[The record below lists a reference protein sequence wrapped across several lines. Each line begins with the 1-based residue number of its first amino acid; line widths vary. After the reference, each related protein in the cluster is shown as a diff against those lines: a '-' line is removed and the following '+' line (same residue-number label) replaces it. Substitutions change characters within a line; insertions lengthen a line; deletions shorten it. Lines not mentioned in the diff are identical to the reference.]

1 MVDLNGS
8 IKKII
13 INLMQTQLKA
23 ITLKKN
29 SSDGYILEVD
39 LEYSDELQEL
49 HNDYSLALEK
59 LTIIHNMLSN
69 YCCNITNYYGTKISS
84 VNKLV
89 PNLGNKSK
97 YVLHYKDLQLY
108 LSLEMKLVNIH
119 RILKSKQLDWLKT
132 HIDIN
137 TDTRKNVANS
147 FEKDFYKLMNN
158 SVYGKTM
165 ENLTKRINVRL
176 IISAKDYKKYV
187 SKQSFFFTKKI
198 FSENVVTIHRARRVL
213 TLNKPVYVALSI
225 LDLSKLLIY
234 EFHYNCIKRKC
245 NANLLFKDT
254 ESLVYKDKNFFDFS
268 DYPEDSKFFD
278 LASKNI
284 IGKMKRE
291 FKGKIIGEFFRLK
304 TKMDSLFDVDN
315 GENEKRKESTKML
328 LKRKKQRMY

>member
-97 YVLHYKDLQLY
+97 YVLHYKNLQLY

-137 TDTRKNVANS
+137 TYTRKNVANS
-147 FEKDFYKLMNN
+147 FEKDCYKLMNN

-187 SKQSFFFTKKI
+187 SKQSFFSQKK
-198 FSENVVTIHRARRVL
+198 
-213 TLNKPVYVALSI
+213 Y
-225 LDLSKLLIY
+225 
-234 EFHYNCIKRKC
+234 
-245 NANLLFKDT
+245 
-254 ESLVYKDKNFFDFS
+254 LV
-268 DYPEDSKFFD
+268 
-278 LASKNI
+278 
-284 IGKMKRE
+284 KM
-291 FKGKIIGEFFRLK
+291 L
-304 TKMDSLFDVDN
+304 SLFIGLDVF
-315 GENEKRKESTKML
+315 
-328 LKRKKQRMY
+328 

>member
-1 MVDLNGS
+1 
-8 IKKII
+8 
-13 INLMQTQLKA
+13 MQTQLKA

-97 YVLHYKDLQLY
+97 YVLHYKNLQLY

-137 TDTRKNVANS
+137 TDTRK
-147 FEKDFYKLMNN
+147 M
-158 SVYGKTM
+158 
-165 ENLTKRINVRL
+165 
-176 IISAKDYKKYV
+176 
-187 SKQSFFFTKKI
+187 
-198 FSENVVTIHRARRVL
+198 
-213 TLNKPVYVALSI
+213 
-225 LDLSKLLIY
+225 
-234 EFHYNCIKRKC
+234 
-245 NANLLFKDT
+245 
-254 ESLVYKDKNFFDFS
+254 
-268 DYPEDSKFFD
+268 
-278 LASKNI
+278 
-284 IGKMKRE
+284 
-291 FKGKIIGEFFRLK
+291 
-304 TKMDSLFDVDN
+304 
-315 GENEKRKESTKML
+315 
-328 LKRKKQRMY
+328 

>member
-84 VNKLV
+84 VNKLL

-97 YVLHYKDLQLY
+97 YVLHYKNLQLY

-187 SKQSFFFTKKI
+187 SKQSFFSQKK
-198 FSENVVTIHRARRVL
+198 
-213 TLNKPVYVALSI
+213 Y
-225 LDLSKLLIY
+225 
-234 EFHYNCIKRKC
+234 
-245 NANLLFKDT
+245 
-254 ESLVYKDKNFFDFS
+254 LV
-268 DYPEDSKFFD
+268 
-278 LASKNI
+278 
-284 IGKMKRE
+284 KM
-291 FKGKIIGEFFRLK
+291 L
-304 TKMDSLFDVDN
+304 SLFIGLDVF
-315 GENEKRKESTKML
+315 
-328 LKRKKQRMY
+328 

>member
-97 YVLHYKDLQLY
+97 YVLHYKNLQLY

-137 TDTRKNVANS
+137 TDTRKNVTNS

-187 SKQSFFFTKKI
+187 SKQSFFSQKK
-198 FSENVVTIHRARRVL
+198 
-213 TLNKPVYVALSI
+213 Y
-225 LDLSKLLIY
+225 
-234 EFHYNCIKRKC
+234 
-245 NANLLFKDT
+245 
-254 ESLVYKDKNFFDFS
+254 LV
-268 DYPEDSKFFD
+268 
-278 LASKNI
+278 
-284 IGKMKRE
+284 KM
-291 FKGKIIGEFFRLK
+291 L
-304 TKMDSLFDVDN
+304 SLFIGLDVF
-315 GENEKRKESTKML
+315 
-328 LKRKKQRMY
+328 